1 MKLSQF
7 LTLKAVLSLGFG
19 VALVLA
25 PASLLS
31 LYGVSLDPAG
41 GYLARLLG
49 VDLIG
54 IGLVCWV
61 AKNAVESELVQAL
74 ILVLFA
80 ADAIG
85 CVVVVWGQLAGVLN
99 ALGWVNVAIW
109 LFLTLGLG
117 YFRFVK
123 PSVARAVRTDTT

>member
-54 IGLVCWV
+54 IGLVW
-61 AKNAVESELVQAL
+61 
-74 ILVLFA
+74 
-80 ADAIG
+80 
-85 CVVVVWGQLAGVLN
+85 
-99 ALGWVNVAIW
+99 
-109 LFLTLGLG
+109 
-117 YFRFVK
+117 R
-123 PSVARAVRTDTT
+123 